1 MKLNLVRN
9 AFFLFIRG
17 PEKYTCCWSIL
28 DVLRLKKLF
37 RGARASSLELLLAKN
52 QQDIGKLFTRQTEI
66 DSKLVSLDNR
76 MQKKIGTARTLR
88 FNPFQGTGAGG
99 NQSFA
104 TALLDESGNGVVL
117 STLYSREKLSI
128 FAKPI
133 KNNASEYELTEEE
146 TRVLKDEQSA

>member
-1 MKLNLVRN
+1 MQSLIIVGVLALAIVILLVW
-9 AFFLFIRG
+9 I
-17 PEKYTCCWSIL
+17 IL
-28 DVLRLKKLF
+28 LELRLKKLF